1 MGDVQVAYAR
11 EFKTVLDLDLT
22 PGISD
27 SLSEELGLRIPI
39 DSGIVDSL
47 SCIPDSKAQDSAF
60 HSKICWIS
68 GFHKQKFPKI
78 RNPDFLTWGDLN
90 TQSEMKICTL
100 YP

>member
-11 EFKTVLDLDLT
+11 EFKSVLDLDLT

-68 GFHKQKFPKI
+68 GVHKQKFPEI
-78 RNPDFLTWGDLN
+78 GHGVT
-90 TQSEMKICTL
+90 
-100 YP
+100 